1 MRRSRAVLA
10 VAAALVLVVAS
21 GGFSTATVDRGVD
34 LRVVDSENAFLG
46 VEACERPAVSAA
58 NTADSGT
65 ATNGSANATAAAS
78 DTANAA
84 PATGGA
90 GNPVAVTV
98 TNRFD
103 TRLVVTDV
111 AGYDDG
117 TPVERTSAGQPFTVP
132 LYPGDDPTRTLTFR
146 EPVDRLLIGVAATDG
161 SLEVAVRVDVEAKS
175 APGC

>member
-1 MRRSRAVLA
+1 MRRSRAALA

-84 PATGGA
+84 PTTGGA

-111 AGYDDG
+111 TGYDDG
-117 TPVERTSAGQPFTVP
+117 IKAERTSAGPAFANA
-132 LYPGDDPTRTLTFR
+132 LYPGDDPTRTLTFQ
-146 EPVDRLLIGVAATDG
+146 ESIDTLHLVAESTDG
-161 SLEVAVRVDVEAKS
+161 MLAVRARVDVEAKS